1 MKASIAIQIEPNL
14 PDDYE
19 AVKVVDKVID
29 YIRSTGLHYYVGP
42 SETSIEG
49 DSLEELIDI
58 LKQCVLVAAQA
69 GSAKVSGY
77 VKLVYKPEGSVL
89 TIDEKVTKHHQ

>member
-1 MKASIAIQIEPNL
+1 MRASMAIQIEPNC
-14 PDDYE
+14 PDDKE
-19 AVKVVDKVID
+19 AVRIVDEVID
-29 YIRSTGLHYYVGP
+29 AIRSTGLHYYVGP

-49 DSLEELIDI
+49 DDLHQLMEILEN
-58 LKQCVLVAAQA
+58 CVRVAAKA

>member
-1 MKASIAIQIEPNL
+1 MRASIAIQIEPNCQ
-14 PDDYE
+14 DDYE
-19 AVKVVDKVID
+19 AVRIVDEVID

-49 DSLEELIDI
+49 DDLAPAHRHPGKLHAGGR
-58 LKQCVLVAAQA
+58 QG
-69 GSAKVSGY
+69 GSAKVSAY
-77 VKLVYKPEGSVL
+77 CKLVYKPHGAVL

>member
-1 MKASIAIQIEPNL
+1 MKASIAIQIEPNRQ
-14 PDDYE
+14 DDRD
-19 AVKVVDKVID
+19 AVRIVDEVID

-49 DSLEELIDI
+49 NDLHQLLEI
-58 LKQCVLVAAQA
+58 LERCVLVAAEA

-89 TIDEKVTKHHQ
+89 TIDEKITKHHK

>member
-1 MKASIAIQIEPNL
+1 MKTSIAIQIEPNQQ
-14 PDDYE
+14 DDCE
-19 AVKVVDKVID
+19 AVRIVDAVID

-49 DSLEELIDI
+49 DDLHQLLEI
-58 LKQCVLVAAQA
+58 LENCVYVAAQA

-77 VKLVYKPEGSVL
+77 VKLVYKREGSVL
-89 TIDEKVTKHHQ
+89 TIDEKVTKHHR